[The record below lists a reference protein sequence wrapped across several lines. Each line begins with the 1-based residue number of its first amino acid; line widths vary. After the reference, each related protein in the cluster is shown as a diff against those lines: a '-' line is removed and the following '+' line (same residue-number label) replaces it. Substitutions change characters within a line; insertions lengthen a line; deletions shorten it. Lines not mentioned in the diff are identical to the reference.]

1 MGRVMN
7 KNLWQ
12 KERKNIFRH
21 LVKQYHGEGY
31 SYKES
36 KKLAKQEMDEIMEDK
51 ENFINTLWKESFN
64 DS

>member
-21 LVKQYHGEGY
+21 LVKQYHREGY